1 MRFFSLPH
9 ILWHWA
15 SVYNGHIRWLV
26 ALTPVAERFKL
37 SLPIFT
43 IGLSGLDANTQP
55 FACEVYAL
63 TNWATA
69 AVRLLICVVICYIMA
84 RSKVFDHGSSAKVI
98 DERVSIKEN
107 SRNCPMTTRQWPWHD
122 IFASQGFLIR
132 TASQNNPRPSELSKS
147 RVCLR
152 HVMSQLLSYVKDD
165 NENYIA
171 FFLLKCIT

>member
-15 SVYNGHIRWLV
+15 SVYNGHIRWHV

-107 SRNCPMTTRQWPWHD
+107 SRNCPMTTRQRCSMCFLKLNYHHNWNSYQKPNLCFD
-122 IFASQGFLIR
+122 ICLAAFKNVHSMFTIR
-132 TASQNNPRPSELSKS
+132 GR
-147 RVCLR
+147 
-152 HVMSQLLSYVKDD
+152 SY
-165 NENYIA
+165 
-171 FFLLKCIT
+171 